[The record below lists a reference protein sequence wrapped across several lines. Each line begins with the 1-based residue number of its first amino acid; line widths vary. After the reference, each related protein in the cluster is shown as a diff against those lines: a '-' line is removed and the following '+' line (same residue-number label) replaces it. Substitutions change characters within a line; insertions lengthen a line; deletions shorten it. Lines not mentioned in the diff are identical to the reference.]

1 MLGPCRAEPRLH
13 GGVGTMGG
21 SDRPRYGPGLVPR
34 CCCVPPVTPP
44 RPSRSLLPA
53 AVGSRRCSMSAPT
66 QDAKTHLQVLQDP
79 GLQPPAAE
87 GDANPAA
94 EPQGKSKKRK
104 STSNT
109 QPCKKVPPRDALGR
123 LPRLR
128 PLYQYINLS
137 TELMCPAGGEGEGR
151 QQHTASTDRRCSELQ
166 QDQQSST
173 WKALQEDAELPLVQL
188 EGTAR
193 HLHPSASF
201 LQPTADECSEPRTKQ
216 APTL

>member
-1 MLGPCRAEPRLH
+1 
-13 GGVGTMGG
+13 
-21 SDRPRYGPGLVPR
+21 
-34 CCCVPPVTPP
+34 
-44 RPSRSLLPA
+44 
-53 AVGSRRCSMSAPT
+53 MSAPT